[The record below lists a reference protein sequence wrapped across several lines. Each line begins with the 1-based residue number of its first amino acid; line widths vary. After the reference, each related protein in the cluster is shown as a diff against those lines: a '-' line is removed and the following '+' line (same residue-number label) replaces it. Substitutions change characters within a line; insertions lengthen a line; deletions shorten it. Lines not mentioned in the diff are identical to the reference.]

1 MYADDNDN
9 EYSFHQEYTL
19 YDGAAR
25 SGGHDHSDDYD
36 GGYSKSDDSHGYGN
50 KSFLF
55 FLVQNYYAVLA
66 VWCK

>member
-50 KSFLF
+50 NIKK
-55 FLVQNYYAVLA
+55 NYIQMTNQPLMS
-66 VWCK
+66 